1 MLEAYRATGDRAA
14 RDRLV
19 EEMMPLVHSLAR
31 RYAGRGEPVDDLVQ
45 VGAIGLIKAIDR
57 FELERGV
64 ELSTY
69 AVPTIVGEIRRHF
82 RDRSWSVHVPRRMKE
97 LSLRVSRLVDDLSA
111 ELGRAPTVAELA
123 EAADVEEEDV
133 VEALETARAHT
144 PASLSTP
151 VDASGELTLI
161 DLIGE
166 DEAGYE
172 ALERGSVVRTGSRGP
187 RGAGTADRRP
197 ALPQGHDPVGDRCR
211 AGHLADARLAAVAQG
226 ARRHARPHRR
236 RRRDAVVSTD
246 RYTLVIPARPEYLL
260 LARLALTGV
269 ARLAQADEEALADLR
284 LAVTEAAANACR
296 HAYADGQ
303 GDVTIQLTL
312 SDDQQLEV
320 IVEDDGPGFESESVA
335 EWRAEELGED
345 GMGLAI
351 IRAIAE
357 DVEIGPRESG
367 SGTRLRFT
375 RSLR

>member
-1 MLEAYRATGDRAA
+1 M
-14 RDRLV
+14 
-19 EEMMPLVHSLAR
+19 
-31 RYAGRGEPVDDLVQ
+31 
-45 VGAIGLIKAIDR
+45 
-57 FELERGV
+57 
-64 ELSTY
+64 
-69 AVPTIVGEIRRHF
+69 
-82 RDRSWSVHVPRRMKE
+82 
-97 LSLRVSRLVDDLSA
+97 
-111 ELGRAPTVAELA
+111 
-123 EAADVEEEDV
+123 
-133 VEALETARAHT
+133 
-144 PASLSTP
+144 
-151 VDASGELTLI
+151 
-161 DLIGE
+161 
-166 DEAGYE
+166 
-172 ALERGSVVRTGSRGP
+172 
-187 RGAGTADRRP
+187 
-197 ALPQGHDPVGDRCR
+197 
-211 AGHLADARLAAVAQG
+211 
-226 ARRHARPHRR
+226 
-236 RRRDAVVSTD
+236 STD

-296 HAYADGQ
+296 HAYADAA

-357 DVEIGPRESG
+357 DVEIGPRGSG

>member
-1 MLEAYRATGDRAA
+1 M
-14 RDRLV
+14 
-19 EEMMPLVHSLAR
+19 
-31 RYAGRGEPVDDLVQ
+31 
-45 VGAIGLIKAIDR
+45 
-57 FELERGV
+57 
-64 ELSTY
+64 
-69 AVPTIVGEIRRHF
+69 
-82 RDRSWSVHVPRRMKE
+82 
-97 LSLRVSRLVDDLSA
+97 
-111 ELGRAPTVAELA
+111 
-123 EAADVEEEDV
+123 
-133 VEALETARAHT
+133 
-144 PASLSTP
+144 
-151 VDASGELTLI
+151 
-161 DLIGE
+161 
-166 DEAGYE
+166 
-172 ALERGSVVRTGSRGP
+172 
-187 RGAGTADRRP
+187 
-197 ALPQGHDPVGDRCR
+197 
-211 AGHLADARLAAVAQG
+211 
-226 ARRHARPHRR
+226 
-236 RRRDAVVSTD
+236 STD

-296 HAYADGQ
+296 HAYADSQ

-367 SGTRLRFT
+367 SGTRIRFT

>member
-1 MLEAYRATGDRAA
+1 
-14 RDRLV
+14 
-19 EEMMPLVHSLAR
+19 
-31 RYAGRGEPVDDLVQ
+31 
-45 VGAIGLIKAIDR
+45 
-57 FELERGV
+57 
-64 ELSTY
+64 
-69 AVPTIVGEIRRHF
+69 
-82 RDRSWSVHVPRRMKE
+82 
-97 LSLRVSRLVDDLSA
+97 
-111 ELGRAPTVAELA
+111 
-123 EAADVEEEDV
+123 
-133 VEALETARAHT
+133 
-144 PASLSTP
+144 
-151 VDASGELTLI
+151 
-161 DLIGE
+161 
-166 DEAGYE
+166 
-172 ALERGSVVRTGSRGP
+172 
-187 RGAGTADRRP
+187 
-197 ALPQGHDPVGDRCR
+197 
-211 AGHLADARLAAVAQG
+211 
-226 ARRHARPHRR
+226 
-236 RRRDAVVSTD
+236 VSTD
-246 RYTLVIPARPEYLL
+246 RFTLVIPARPEYLL

-320 IVEDDGPGFESESVA
+320 VVEDDGPGFESESVT

>member
-1 MLEAYRATGDRAA
+1 M
-14 RDRLV
+14 
-19 EEMMPLVHSLAR
+19 
-31 RYAGRGEPVDDLVQ
+31 
-45 VGAIGLIKAIDR
+45 
-57 FELERGV
+57 
-64 ELSTY
+64 
-69 AVPTIVGEIRRHF
+69 
-82 RDRSWSVHVPRRMKE
+82 
-97 LSLRVSRLVDDLSA
+97 
-111 ELGRAPTVAELA
+111 
-123 EAADVEEEDV
+123 
-133 VEALETARAHT
+133 
-144 PASLSTP
+144 
-151 VDASGELTLI
+151 
-161 DLIGE
+161 
-166 DEAGYE
+166 
-172 ALERGSVVRTGSRGP
+172 
-187 RGAGTADRRP
+187 
-197 ALPQGHDPVGDRCR
+197 
-211 AGHLADARLAAVAQG
+211 
-226 ARRHARPHRR
+226 
-236 RRRDAVVSTD
+236 STD

-296 HAYADGQ
+296 HAYADSQ

>member
-1 MLEAYRATGDRAA
+1 M
-14 RDRLV
+14 
-19 EEMMPLVHSLAR
+19 
-31 RYAGRGEPVDDLVQ
+31 
-45 VGAIGLIKAIDR
+45 
-57 FELERGV
+57 
-64 ELSTY
+64 
-69 AVPTIVGEIRRHF
+69 
-82 RDRSWSVHVPRRMKE
+82 
-97 LSLRVSRLVDDLSA
+97 
-111 ELGRAPTVAELA
+111 
-123 EAADVEEEDV
+123 
-133 VEALETARAHT
+133 
-144 PASLSTP
+144 
-151 VDASGELTLI
+151 
-161 DLIGE
+161 
-166 DEAGYE
+166 
-172 ALERGSVVRTGSRGP
+172 
-187 RGAGTADRRP
+187 
-197 ALPQGHDPVGDRCR
+197 
-211 AGHLADARLAAVAQG
+211 
-226 ARRHARPHRR
+226 
-236 RRRDAVVSTD
+236 STD

-303 GDVTIQLTL
+303 GDITIQLTL

>member
-1 MLEAYRATGDRAA
+1 
-14 RDRLV
+14 
-19 EEMMPLVHSLAR
+19 
-31 RYAGRGEPVDDLVQ
+31 
-45 VGAIGLIKAIDR
+45 
-57 FELERGV
+57 
-64 ELSTY
+64 
-69 AVPTIVGEIRRHF
+69 
-82 RDRSWSVHVPRRMKE
+82 
-97 LSLRVSRLVDDLSA
+97 
-111 ELGRAPTVAELA
+111 
-123 EAADVEEEDV
+123 
-133 VEALETARAHT
+133 
-144 PASLSTP
+144 
-151 VDASGELTLI
+151 
-161 DLIGE
+161 
-166 DEAGYE
+166 
-172 ALERGSVVRTGSRGP
+172 
-187 RGAGTADRRP
+187 
-197 ALPQGHDPVGDRCR
+197 
-211 AGHLADARLAAVAQG
+211 
-226 ARRHARPHRR
+226 
-236 RRRDAVVSTD
+236 VSTD

-351 IRAIAE
+351 IRAVAE

>member
-1 MLEAYRATGDRAA
+1 M
-14 RDRLV
+14 
-19 EEMMPLVHSLAR
+19 
-31 RYAGRGEPVDDLVQ
+31 
-45 VGAIGLIKAIDR
+45 
-57 FELERGV
+57 
-64 ELSTY
+64 
-69 AVPTIVGEIRRHF
+69 
-82 RDRSWSVHVPRRMKE
+82 
-97 LSLRVSRLVDDLSA
+97 
-111 ELGRAPTVAELA
+111 
-123 EAADVEEEDV
+123 
-133 VEALETARAHT
+133 
-144 PASLSTP
+144 
-151 VDASGELTLI
+151 
-161 DLIGE
+161 
-166 DEAGYE
+166 
-172 ALERGSVVRTGSRGP
+172 
-187 RGAGTADRRP
+187 
-197 ALPQGHDPVGDRCR
+197 
-211 AGHLADARLAAVAQG
+211 
-226 ARRHARPHRR
+226 
-236 RRRDAVVSTD
+236 STD

-351 IRAIAE
+351 IRAIAD